1 MVAIID
7 RDRKMIICK
16 FMEELCDK
24 HQIATENNL
33 PTDFKFKDFY
43 NIDLFNKYL
52 LNIGLRA
59 SPSEIRKLVLD
70 TLRKYA
76 EEEGFV
82 KIDENIVTLT
92 EKGILKCQGSS
103 RSWDCR

>member
-1 MVAIID
+1 
-7 RDRKMIICK
+7 
-16 FMEELCDK
+16 MEELCDK
-24 HQIATENNL
+24 HQSAMENNL

-43 NIDLFNKYL
+43 SIDLFSKYL

-103 RSWDCR
+103 RSWD

>member
-1 MVAIID
+1 MVDIID
-7 RDRKMIICK
+7 RDKKMIICK

-24 HQIATENNL
+24 HQSARENNL

-43 NIDLFNKYL
+43 NIGLFNKYL

-76 EEEGFV
+76 EEEGLV

-92 EKGILKCQGSS
+92 EKGLLECQRSS
-103 RSWDCR
+103 RGWD

>member
-1 MVAIID
+1 
-7 RDRKMIICK
+7 
-16 FMEELCDK
+16 MEELCDK
-24 HQIATENNL
+24 HQIAMKNNL

-43 NIDLFNKYL
+43 NIGLFSKYL

-59 SPSEIRKLVLD
+59 SPSEIRRLVLD

-82 KIDENIVTLT
+82 KIDENTVTLT
-92 EKGILKCQGSS
+92 EKGLLECQRSS
-103 RSWDCR
+103 RDWD

>member
-7 RDRKMIICK
+7 RDKKMIICK

-24 HQIATENNL
+24 HQSAKENNL

-43 NIDLFNKYL
+43 NIDFFSKYL

-59 SPSEIRKLVLD
+59 SPNEIRKLVLD
-70 TLRKYA
+70 TLRIYA

-82 KIDENIVTLT
+82 RIDENTVTLT
-92 EKGILKCQGSS
+92 EKGLLECQSSS
-103 RSWDCR
+103 RGWD

>member
-1 MVAIID
+1 
-7 RDRKMIICK
+7 
-16 FMEELCDK
+16 MEELCDK
-24 HQIATENNL
+24 HQSARENNL

-59 SPSEIRKLVLD
+59 APSEIRKLVLD
-70 TLRKYA
+70 TLRNYA

-82 KIDENIVTLT
+82 NIDENIVTLT
-92 EKGILKCQGSS
+92 EKGLLKCQNSPHG
-103 RSWDCR
+103 WA

>member
-7 RDRKMIICK
+7 RDKKMIICK

-24 HQIATENNL
+24 HQSARENNL
-33 PTDFKFKDFY
+33 PTDFFFLKDFY
-43 NIDLFNKYL
+43 NIGLFNKYL

-59 SPSEIRKLVLD
+59 SPGEIRKLVLD

-92 EKGILKCQGSS
+92 EKGLLECQ
-103 RSWDCR
+103 RSFRDWD